1 MERVGFVSTYPP
13 VHCGVGEYTRMLISG
28 LKRVSPGIDVVVF
41 QVRESKGFIDR
52 ELGVRVIPSFDRGSS
67 DYSSLLEALEEV
79 GGVDVIHVQHEYGIF
94 GRTTAILDSLEE
106 AKRRGLASLAIVTM
120 HTTDRIGPRQSL
132 EFQSQLNRVDA
143 VVVHSVLQEFE
154 LQAQGIEPYKV
165 WRIPHGTLINPYL
178 DNPRH
183 LLLDRL
189 GLEDDVID
197 GFLLVTPGFIRRDKG
212 LDILMNAVKHLKR
225 RVRVL
230 VAGEKSDAGLTLY
243 ETGELV
249 VLEKYLS
256 SEEILMLAALA
267 DAIVLPYKDRP
278 GKYSVSG
285 ILHLS
290 MGSLKPIIGT
300 RVPRLIELYQY
311 APRLTVPPRAP
322 ILLAE
327 RINWLMENYDLA
339 VAYSSNLL
347 AYAARTQWPRI
358 ARRHIDLYKMLLAG
372 EKPVWEP
379 LVDARVE

>member
-1 MERVGFVSTYPP
+1 MERIGFVSTYPP

-41 QVRESKGFIDR
+41 QVRESKRYVDR

-183 LLLDRL
+183 LLLGRL

-212 LDILMNAVKHLKR
+212 LDILMSAVKHLKR

-249 VLEKYLS
+249 VLERYLS

-322 ILLAE
+322 LLLSE
-327 RINWLMENYDLA
+327 RINWLMDNYDLA